1 MIVVEVYD
9 KAETTMKYCVYNGQP
24 AAQFPFNFQFIQ
36 LRNGKNL
43 VNNQEGIPFEPKGI
57 KKLMDPWIENLP
69 DSCWSNWQV
78 KNKFKTE

>member
-1 MIVVEVYD
+1 MMVVEVYD
-9 KAETTMKYCVYNGQP
+9 DVKTTLKYCFYDNQP
-24 AAQFPFNFQFIQ
+24 AAQFPFNFQLVQ
-36 LRNGKNL
+36 LRNGTDLIK
-43 VNNQEGIPFEPKGI
+43 QEEGIPFEPKGI